1 MSIEKTEITEAGNS
15 QFKIFNFFC
24 SYNNNNYFDNS
35 NNNNNNNNNSDNDK
49 NNNSNTFVQI
59 EDNAFL

>member
-35 NNNNNNNNNSDNDK
+35 NNNNSDNDNDK
-49 NNNSNTFVQI
+49 SNTFVQI